1 MTFRELKIGVPEN
14 RSIIKELIDY
24 KQFCSP
30 KNIEMNQIEI
40 INKISVWELH
50 KLLKDDKNEI
60 CLLDVRSKAEYQISK
75 IIDSNLIPLGNI
87 QDGSSIDKIKNI
99 SKNKRL
105 IIYCKSGI
113 RSEKA
118 GIILKQNGIVSENL
132 EGGID
137 AWSQQ
142 IERDNIIY

>member
-1 MTFRELKIGVPEN
+1 M
-14 RSIIKELIDY
+14 
-24 KQFCSP
+24 
-30 KNIEMNQIEI
+30 
-40 INKISVWELH
+40 
-50 KLLKDDKNEI
+50 
-60 CLLDVRSKAEYQISK
+60 
-75 IIDSNLIPLGNI
+75 
-87 QDGSSIDKIKNI
+87 IKNI

-118 GIILKQNGIVSENL
+118 GLILKQNGIVSENL

-142 IERDNIIY
+142 IEKENILY